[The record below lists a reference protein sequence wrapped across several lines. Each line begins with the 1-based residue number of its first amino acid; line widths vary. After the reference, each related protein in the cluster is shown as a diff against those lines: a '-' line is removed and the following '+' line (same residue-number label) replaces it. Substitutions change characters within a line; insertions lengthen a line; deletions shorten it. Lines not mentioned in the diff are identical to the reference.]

1 MINSTSNKQVKRVIN
16 LRDKAKARREEGLYV
31 AEGLRMCREYKP
43 DDVEILYITENFGKQ
58 EENKKWLRGFKFEFV
73 TDEVMHYMADTKT
86 PQGVLAVAK
95 QKKCTLEDILKKTKT
110 QKLLMILENIQDPG
124 NLGTIIRAGEG
135 RYYRCGH
142 EQRYSGYLQSKGDP
156 FYYGICAACTIC
168 VCL

>member
-86 PQGVLAVAK
+86 PQGVLAVAEK
-95 QKKCTLEDILKKTKT
+95 VYPGRYLKEDKDTET
-110 QKLLMILENIQDPG
+110 FNDPG
-124 NLGTIIRAGEG
+124 KYPGSGKSGYHYPRWRRR